1 MLYSVEIIRL
11 DKRSG
16 SHEEKL
22 GNLNSLRSCN
32 QTKLYHIIHK
42 FVIFQ
47 NVIRRKF
54 NTLIVL

>member
-1 MLYSVEIIRL
+1 MLYSVEMIRL
-11 DKRSG
+11 NKCSG

-22 GNLNSLRSCN
+22 GNLNRLRSCT

-47 NVIRRKF
+47 NEVRRKF